1 MYQRRP
7 VSEPRPRACR
17 RSAGQVLRLR
27 TGERPAARS
36 HAGWAKRPG
45 RQNTGRRPGISARPR
60 PAALR
65 RVLPRPQPLAPGSPA
80 GARATYQT
88 RNGSLRLGSPGG
100 RPSPPA
106 GSLTR
111 RYLRPASSKT
121 PRWPRTGGAPGPA
134 IAVRTQAGPDVR
146 TYVSPLGARHLQ
158 IGTPIAEY
166 GRLILLTHVII
177 KGMTYCDLCEMDREF
192 CEHGLADRLCSL
204 KY

>member
-106 GSLTR
+106 GSVTR

-134 IAVRTQAGPDVR
+134 IRCPNASWPRCSDVR
-146 TYVSPLGARHLQ
+146 LAV
-158 IGTPIAEY
+158 
-166 GRLILLTHVII
+166 GRAAPP
-177 KGMTYCDLCEMDREF
+177 DRDPD
-192 CEHGLADRLCSL
+192 C
-204 KY
+204 